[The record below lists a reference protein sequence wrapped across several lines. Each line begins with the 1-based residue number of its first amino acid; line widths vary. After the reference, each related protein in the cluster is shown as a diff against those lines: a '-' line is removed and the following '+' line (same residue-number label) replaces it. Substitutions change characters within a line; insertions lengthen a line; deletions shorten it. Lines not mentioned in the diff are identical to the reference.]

1 MRTFLR
7 RLVVAVVA
15 VSALAWPPSRRWLS
29 DVLAVTARHLDH
41 GPDVEPPP
49 GAAERGQ
56 KRWAEAI
63 ADALIER
70 GQQSA
75 PHHHDTNGHR
85 PAI

>member
-1 MRTFLR
+1 MSRVARVALLLA
-7 RLVVAVVA
+7 LV
-15 VSALAWPPSRRWLS
+15 LAFAFRPSRRWLS

-85 PAI
+85 PVI